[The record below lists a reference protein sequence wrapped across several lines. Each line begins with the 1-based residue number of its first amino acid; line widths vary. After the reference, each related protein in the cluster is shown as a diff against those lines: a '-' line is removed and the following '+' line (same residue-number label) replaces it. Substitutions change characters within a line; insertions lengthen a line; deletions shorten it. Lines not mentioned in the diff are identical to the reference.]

1 MLVKGVKLTLPT
13 PLHDIHMSVTQPL
26 ISKIQAQSPLAQ
38 EITDYRVIQTYCD
51 TDIRKFVKT
60 VNDYLKKGYILKG
73 PVKSIGSTVSQVV
86 IKCPS
91 SEPIVEA
98 YEVIGVYDNNI
109 INLERAVMDAIR
121 DGWSLY
127 GDHDYSKYSSD
138 RSYIWQTFVKY
149 KKPVGNPFDGF

>member
-1 MLVKGVKLTLPT
+1 
-13 PLHDIHMSVTQPL
+13 MSVTQPL

-38 EITDYRVIQTYCD
+38 EITDYRVIQTYCNTD
-51 TDIRKFVKT
+51 SHTDISKFVKT

-73 PVKSIGSTVSQVV
+73 PVKSIGTTVSQVV

-98 YEVIGVYDNNI
+98 YGAIYVCDNNI
-109 INLERAVMDAIR
+109 ITLERAVMDAIR

-138 RSYIWQTFVKY
+138 SSYIWQTLVKY